1 MFREFKSRLNE
12 IFAPLQVQYSG
23 RISAASPAVGY
34 MALHLKQEAQ
44 LVKEAFEAGYSDKL
58 D

>member
-12 IFAPLQVQYSG
+12 IFTSIRVQYAG

-34 MALHLKQEAQ
+34 MALHLQQEAE
-44 LVKEAFEAGYSDKL
+44 LVKNAFEAEYSDRL
-58 D
+58 E